1 MVEQIWQWPKKSL
14 VVKNLQ
20 FFFYPHETWS
30 KKLNLEVVTLTK
42 FHEDSTKIVDFLLIV
57 TFLASSPWCV
67 LTRFS
72 PVSCFADLQEQNV
85 FKIDF
90 EHKFEKFRTLAFHWY
105 QFYQDLNNFY

>member
-1 MVEQIWQWPKKSL
+1 MCVGHAKAVLMINDSL
-14 VVKNLQ
+14 TTVLGSL
-20 FFFYPHETWS
+20 Y
-30 KKLNLEVVTLTK
+30 LVTL
-42 FHEDSTKIVDFLLIV
+42 DST
-57 TFLASSPWCV
+57 PWCV

>member
-1 MVEQIWQWPKKSL
+1 MAVPRCFQ
-14 VVKNLQ
+14 VV
-20 FFFYPHETWS
+20 FFFSYYKTRRDTKR
-30 KKLNLEVVTLTK
+30 KKVKPWEKCSVSRFRKAFITMSDVYCT
-42 FHEDSTKIVDFLLIV
+42 
-57 TFLASSPWCV
+57 APWCV